1 MAGGNPAWPEAIL
14 HDDRIVEI
22 SDALR
27 FVGAAALMQD
37 SRVSPFLLIPLA
49 ARKAAN
55 LVVSFTRTCA

>member
-49 ARKAAN
+49 ARKAAI
-55 LVVSFTRTCA
+55 VVSFTRTCA